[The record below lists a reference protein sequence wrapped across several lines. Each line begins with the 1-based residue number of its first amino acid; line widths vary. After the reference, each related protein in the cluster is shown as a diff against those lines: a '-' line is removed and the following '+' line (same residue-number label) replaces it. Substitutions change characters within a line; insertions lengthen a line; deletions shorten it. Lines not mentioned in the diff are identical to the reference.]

1 MVQTNVG
8 SSMDEVKIEEA
19 MFLLF
24 GQDYRLASHEPSRGF
39 RGKEHLDGTV
49 EKGSLPMLQLK
60 MLQARL
66 TMSTT

>member
-1 MVQTNVG
+1 MNLPVA
-8 SSMDEVKIEEA
+8 SEE
-19 MFLLF
+19 
-24 GQDYRLASHEPSRGF
+24 
-39 RGKEHLDGTV
+39 KEHLHGTV